1 MIGPTAVAQ
10 RTGTGSLSAR
20 TGGLL
25 LGVASLLEAVGPPK
39 AVEPIVVFDA
49 TAWLKPLADMI
60 SLRDRGV
67 AVTDS
72 TTPRLFRGGP
82 TALTEFVTL
91 GQATEHQRRQLD
103 SHVVVTPVI
112 HGAERSQE
120 RAALTML
127 EDAITADWT
136 VAAGLDRGRGGPGG
150 GPGRPD
156 AERASGPGVAALPI

>member
-60 SLRDRGV
+60 SLRIV
-67 AVTDS
+67 A
-72 TTPRLFRGGP
+72 
-82 TALTEFVTL
+82 
-91 GQATEHQRRQLD
+91 
-103 SHVVVTPVI
+103 
-112 HGAERSQE
+112 
-120 RAALTML
+120 
-127 EDAITADWT
+127 
-136 VAAGLDRGRGGPGG
+136 
-150 GPGRPD
+150 
-156 AERASGPGVAALPI
+156 

>member
-1 MIGPTAVAQ
+1 M
-10 RTGTGSLSAR
+10 
-20 TGGLL
+20 
-25 LGVASLLEAVGPPK
+25 
-39 AVEPIVVFDA
+39 
-49 TAWLKPLADMI
+49 
-60 SLRDRGV
+60 
-67 AVTDS
+67 
-72 TTPRLFRGGP
+72 
-82 TALTEFVTL
+82 TL